1 MTEQIT
7 WTNDTAALG
16 DLVPWERNPKRISRT
31 HAARLLEYWQRIGQF
46 QTIAIGPSGEV
57 YDGHQ
62 RLSVLLAAN
71 GKGYRVDVRR
81 SSRPLTDKE
90 REELVI
96 AAHVGTTGSFDWDA
110 LSGWDADE
118 LQGWGFDAELL
129 ADWNTGAAALAT
141 MLEAALLEP
150 SEDWD
155 AAMGRLPDTDRSPY
169 QQMTFTL
176 HDEQVETVRAAL
188 AMAKNLG
195 EFKDTNNENS
205 NGNALAFICETFIT
219 DHGQG

>member
-110 LSGWDADE
+110 LAGWDADE

-129 ADWNTGAAALAT
+129 ADWNAGAAALAT
-141 MLEAALLEP
+141 MLEAEQPAPLDDPGPQVDKAGELQAKWGVKP
-150 SEDWD
+150 GDLWG
-155 AAMGRLPDTDRSPY
+155 MGRYTKCPKCGKR
-169 QQMTFTL
+169 
-176 HDEQVETVRAAL
+176 HDL
-188 AMAKNLG
+188 
-195 EFKDTNNENS
+195 
-205 NGNALAFICETFIT
+205 
-219 DHGQG
+219 

>member
-1 MTEQIT
+1 MERPVTEQIT

-110 LSGWDADE
+110 LAGWDADN
-118 LQGWGFDAELL
+118 LQQWGFDAETLDTWRGD
-129 ADWNTGAAALAT
+129 ASALAV
-141 MLEAALLEP
+141 ML
-150 SEDWD
+150 DTTTWD
-155 AAMGRLPDTDRSPY
+155 DAFASLPDSDRAPF

-176 HDEQVETVRAAL
+176 HDEQAEVVKDAL
-188 AMAKNLG
+188 RLAQTMG
-195 EFKDTNNENS
+195 DFEDTGNENS
-205 NGNALAFICETFIT
+205 NGNALARICETFLT
-219 DHGQG
+219 DHGQS